1 MCTGYETAWIR
12 DWGYH
17 VVGIDFS
24 EESIQIA
31 KSHSPDIL
39 FKVGGAIF
47 ELDLALFF
55 QACIAIALVIHF
67 TKDELITF
75 FQRMS
80 QYLVEDGKIL
90 VVIKVG
96 SGMDQK
102 AGTKKYNEKIYRR
115 PVYLYTLQDV

>member
-1 MCTGYETAWIR
+1 M
-12 DWGYH
+12 
-17 VVGIDFS
+17 
-24 EESIQIA
+24 
-31 KSHSPDIL
+31 
-39 FKVGGAIF
+39 
-47 ELDLALFF
+47 DLSFFF

-90 VVIKVG
+90 VVFKAG